1 MPLAPI
7 PEEHDSDVTALT
19 SAISSLEMSPLPEMG
34 GDCPIYQEPL
44 KDAVVALPC
53 KHVFDIHCIRYWVA
67 TKFPQAIS
75 CSSCRT
81 VITHVQLNAGKED
94 QKEVPCGEVI
104 TNEDVAA
111 EQPDFPNIARAF
123 GRIYWQV
130 QQVRRIT
137 ARGRV
142 SVEYPWV
149 EYHSVVAKFEGGVAV
164 VSRQLLLKVVQEGI
178 ETISTLQ
185 RLLWIKYYKVSHP
198 RSDKL
203 RRMVNQ
209 SSSQSLERAR
219 KEVEDFRKKCGEN
232 RGLLD
237 IPRGTYTRPEQ
248 KLAIG
253 DRGIQQVKL
262 HKTAGIF

>member
-1 MPLAPI
+1 VLC
-7 PEEHDSDVTALT
+7 
-19 SAISSLEMSPLPEMG
+19 G
-34 GDCPIYQEPL
+34 G
-44 KDAVVALPC
+44 
-53 KHVFDIHCIRYWVA
+53 
-67 TKFPQAIS
+67 
-75 CSSCRT
+75 
-81 VITHVQLNAGKED
+81 
-94 QKEVPCGEVI
+94 VI

-111 EQPDFPNIARAF
+111 ASQEQPDFPNRARAF

-130 QQVRRIT
+130 QQVWRIT

-142 SVEYPWV
+142 CVEYPWV
-149 EYHSVVAKFEGGVAV
+149 EYHSVVAEFEGGVAV

-219 KEVEDFRKKCGEN
+219 KKVEDSGKNGE
-232 RGLLD
+232 RIEGCWIYQEEL
-237 IPRGTYTRPEQ
+237 T
-248 KLAIG
+248 LA
-253 DRGIQQVKL
+253 
-262 HKTAGIF
+262 